1 MKIGSLFAGIGG
13 IELGF
18 LKAGFKTAWA
28 VELDSKACITYRANH
43 KHKLINDDLA
53 KVDLKS
59 LSKIDILTAG
69 FPCQA
74 FSVAGYQKGFN
85 DERGNVFFEILRY
98 LDHFKPSIIFL
109 ENVKNL
115 FKHDKGRTFETIKE
129 KLQKR
134 GYFLK
139 YQILNTSEYG
149 NIPQNRERI
158 YIVGFLDFHT
168 YESFHFPA
176 KIKLTRK
183 IEHLLEKGVDKS
195 FYYTSH
201 RYYPELK
208 KELQSKETL
217 YKNDLLHFL
226 ERQIFLDIFKG
237 LDLEQLK
244 DKSLAYIKQ
253 NTDELQFKF
262 IQSKLSKILEK
273 ALFLASMDGFS
284 ANLLQIN
291 SGVMI
296 SNAGDSAE
304 FLFVARAILA
314 GFNASSVDVRSSRYD
329 AIVDYNGT
337 LLRIQIK
344 GITGGLISFKDRD
357 RGGQGI
363 DYKHQSNQGK
373 RITSKDCDIYA
384 AVDKQVGICYLIPMS
399 FADSLNDKEC
409 EKVILEQISLYKE
422 NWDIIKLF
430 ATKKLP

>member
-1 MKIGSLFAGIGG
+1 MTLEQFVKENIAAFNA
-13 IELGF
+13 
-18 LKAGFKTAWA
+18 KPRGFKTALFNEMQIKDYLKKRFKEKCENETFKEKILKDFA
-28 VELDSKACITYRANH
+28 NLSYQKSKI
-43 KHKLINDDLA
+43 IDLA
-53 KVDLKS
+53 NK
-59 LSKIDILTAG
+59 
-69 FPCQA
+69 
-74 FSVAGYQKGFN
+74 
-85 DERGNVFFEILRY
+85 
-98 LDHFKPSIIFL
+98 
-109 ENVKNL
+109 
-115 FKHDKGRTFETIKE
+115 
-129 KLQKR
+129 
-134 GYFLK
+134 
-139 YQILNTSEYG
+139 QI
-149 NIPQNRERI
+149 
-158 YIVGFLDFHT
+158 
-168 YESFHFPA
+168 
-176 KIKLTRK
+176 
-183 IEHLLEKGVDKS
+183 
-195 FYYTSH
+195 
-201 RYYPELK
+201 
-208 KELQSKETL
+208 L

-262 IQSKLSKILEK
+262 IQNKLSKILEK
-273 ALFLASMDGFS
+273 ALFLASMDGFK

-291 SGVMI
+291 SGIML

-304 FLFVARAILA
+304 FLFIARAILA

-399 FADSLNDKEC
+399 FADSFDD
-409 EKVILEQISLYKE
+409 EKCAKVKLEQIKKYKE
-422 NWDIIKLF
+422 NWDIIKQI
-430 ATKKLP
+430 ASKKLP

>member
-1 MKIGSLFAGIGG
+1 MTLEQFVKENITAFNAKPRGFKNSLFNEMQIKDY
-13 IELGF
+13 
-18 LKAGFKTAWA
+18 LKKRFREKCENEAFKEKILKDFAN
-28 VELDSKACITYRANH
+28 LSYQKSKI
-43 KHKLINDDLA
+43 IDLA
-53 KVDLKS
+53 N
-59 LSKIDILTAG
+59 
-69 FPCQA
+69 Q
-74 FSVAGYQKGFN
+74 
-85 DERGNVFFEILRY
+85 EI
-98 LDHFKPSIIFL
+98 
-109 ENVKNL
+109 
-115 FKHDKGRTFETIKE
+115 
-129 KLQKR
+129 
-134 GYFLK
+134 
-139 YQILNTSEYG
+139 
-149 NIPQNRERI
+149 
-158 YIVGFLDFHT
+158 
-168 YESFHFPA
+168 
-176 KIKLTRK
+176 
-183 IEHLLEKGVDKS
+183 
-195 FYYTSH
+195 
-201 RYYPELK
+201 
-208 KELQSKETL
+208 L

-244 DKSLAYIKQ
+244 DKSLTYIKQ

-409 EKVILEQISLYKE
+409 EKVRLGQISLYKE

>member
-1 MKIGSLFAGIGG
+1 MTLEQFVKENITAFNAKPRGFKNSLFNEMQIKDY
-13 IELGF
+13 
-18 LKAGFKTAWA
+18 LKKRFREKCENKAFK
-28 VELDSKACITYRANH
+28 EKILKDFANLSYQ
-43 KHKLINDDLA
+43 K
-53 KVDLKS
+53 
-59 LSKIDILTAG
+59 SKIINLAN
-69 FPCQA
+69 Q
-74 FSVAGYQKGFN
+74 
-85 DERGNVFFEILRY
+85 EI
-98 LDHFKPSIIFL
+98 
-109 ENVKNL
+109 
-115 FKHDKGRTFETIKE
+115 
-129 KLQKR
+129 
-134 GYFLK
+134 
-139 YQILNTSEYG
+139 
-149 NIPQNRERI
+149 
-158 YIVGFLDFHT
+158 
-168 YESFHFPA
+168 
-176 KIKLTRK
+176 
-183 IEHLLEKGVDKS
+183 
-195 FYYTSH
+195 
-201 RYYPELK
+201 
-208 KELQSKETL
+208 L

-409 EKVILEQISLYKE
+409 EKVRLEQISLYKE

-430 ATKKLP
+430 ATKNFLKFS

>member
-1 MKIGSLFAGIGG
+1 MTLEQFVKENITAFNAKPRGFKNSLFNEMQIKDY
-13 IELGF
+13 
-18 LKAGFKTAWA
+18 LKKRFREKCENEAFKEKILKDFAN
-28 VELDSKACITYRANH
+28 LSYQKSKI
-43 KHKLINDDLA
+43 IDLA
-53 KVDLKS
+53 N
-59 LSKIDILTAG
+59 
-69 FPCQA
+69 Q
-74 FSVAGYQKGFN
+74 
-85 DERGNVFFEILRY
+85 
-98 LDHFKPSIIFL
+98 
-109 ENVKNL
+109 
-115 FKHDKGRTFETIKE
+115 
-129 KLQKR
+129 
-134 GYFLK
+134 
-139 YQILNTSEYG
+139 
-149 NIPQNRERI
+149 
-158 YIVGFLDFHT
+158 
-168 YESFHFPA
+168 
-176 KIKLTRK
+176 
-183 IEHLLEKGVDKS
+183 
-195 FYYTSH
+195 
-201 RYYPELK
+201 
-208 KELQSKETL
+208 ETL

-409 EKVILEQISLYKE
+409 EKVRLEQISLYKE
-422 NWDIIKLF
+422 NWGIIKLF
-430 ATKKLP
+430 AAKKLP

>member
-1 MKIGSLFAGIGG
+1 MTLEQFVKENITAFNAKPRGFKNSLFNEMQIKDY
-13 IELGF
+13 
-18 LKAGFKTAWA
+18 LKKRFREKCENEAFKEKILKDFAN
-28 VELDSKACITYRANH
+28 LSYQKSKI
-43 KHKLINDDLA
+43 IDLA
-53 KVDLKS
+53 N
-59 LSKIDILTAG
+59 
-69 FPCQA
+69 Q
-74 FSVAGYQKGFN
+74 
-85 DERGNVFFEILRY
+85 
-98 LDHFKPSIIFL
+98 
-109 ENVKNL
+109 
-115 FKHDKGRTFETIKE
+115 
-129 KLQKR
+129 
-134 GYFLK
+134 
-139 YQILNTSEYG
+139 
-149 NIPQNRERI
+149 
-158 YIVGFLDFHT
+158 
-168 YESFHFPA
+168 
-176 KIKLTRK
+176 
-183 IEHLLEKGVDKS
+183 
-195 FYYTSH
+195 
-201 RYYPELK
+201 
-208 KELQSKETL
+208 ETL

-262 IQSKLSKILEK
+262 IQSKLNKILEK

-409 EKVILEQISLYKE
+409 EKVRLEQISLYKE
-422 NWDIIKLF
+422 NGTLSSFLLLKNFLKF
-430 ATKKLP
+430 S

>member
-1 MKIGSLFAGIGG
+1 MTLEQFVKENITAFNAKPRGFKNSLFNEMQIKDY
-13 IELGF
+13 
-18 LKAGFKTAWA
+18 LKKRFREKCENEAFKEKILKDFAN
-28 VELDSKACITYRANH
+28 LSYQKSKI
-43 KHKLINDDLA
+43 IDLA
-53 KVDLKS
+53 N
-59 LSKIDILTAG
+59 
-69 FPCQA
+69 Q
-74 FSVAGYQKGFN
+74 
-85 DERGNVFFEILRY
+85 
-98 LDHFKPSIIFL
+98 
-109 ENVKNL
+109 
-115 FKHDKGRTFETIKE
+115 
-129 KLQKR
+129 
-134 GYFLK
+134 
-139 YQILNTSEYG
+139 
-149 NIPQNRERI
+149 
-158 YIVGFLDFHT
+158 
-168 YESFHFPA
+168 
-176 KIKLTRK
+176 
-183 IEHLLEKGVDKS
+183 
-195 FYYTSH
+195 
-201 RYYPELK
+201 
-208 KELQSKETL
+208 ETL

-409 EKVILEQISLYKE
+409 EKVRLEQISLYKE